1 MKKKYSICSGVDIK
15 QMNSLN
21 WIKLNKFVTKLQN
34 KILFRKIKVNSI

>member
-21 WIKLNKFVTKLQN
+21 WIKLNGKKNL
-34 KILFRKIKVNSI
+34 